1 MTQEEIL
8 ETINNKNVS
17 GIFMKDFNFIDL
29 LGNIRYD
36 EEGKIVGEYVSNMNV
51 VFLEKLLR
59 EIVCFQH
66 FKDSI
71 VLIIIFLYSQ

>member
-1 MTQEEIL
+1 MRTLTQEEIL
-8 ETINNKNVS
+8 ETVNNKNVS

-51 VFLEKLLR
+51 VCSTFR
-59 EIVCFQH
+59 ETFT
-66 FKDSI
+66 
-71 VLIIIFLYSQ
+71 